1 MQEVRKN
8 ILSIV
13 IVTWNSEE
21 DIEECLGSIYNSFYN
36 ESVLRIETI
45 VVDNKSS
52 DNSAAIVESFIRA
65 NPYNVR
71 LIKNS
76 ENAGYTKGCNQGMK
90 IASGEFVLLLNPDTK
105 IRNDAMQKMVDFLQ
119 VRNDVGA
126 VAPQLL
132 NNDNNVQYSCRK
144 FPKYTDMFF
153 EICLLSSVFF
163 KSKFFARWKMRYFSH
178 EELSEVE
185 QPMGAALMI
194 RNDLLKKIN
203 YMDERF
209 YMFFNDIDTC
219 KQIYN
224 LGYKIYFNPD
234 AKIYHK
240 MGKSIFK
247 DRARMIKAWNK
258 DCLKYFRKN
267 GYNSLLHFFLYIV
280 LKTTGFVRVIFVKIF
295 S

>member
-1 MQEVRKN
+1 MQDVRKN
-8 ILSIV
+8 ILSVV
-13 IVTWNSEE
+13 IVTWNNEE

-36 ESVLRIETI
+36 ESVLKIETI

-52 DNSAAIVESFIRA
+52 DNSIAIIENFIKA
-65 NPYNVR
+65 NPHNVK

-105 IRNDAMQKMVDFLQ
+105 IQKEALQKMVDFLLA
-119 VRNDVGA
+119 RDDVGA

-132 NNDNNVQYSCRK
+132 KKDNTVQFSCRK
-144 FPKYTDMFF
+144 FPKYTDMFL
-153 EICLLSSVFF
+153 EICLLSSIFSR
-163 KSKFFARWKMRYFSH
+163 SKFFARWKMRYFSH

-194 RNDLLKKIN
+194 KNDLLKRIN

-240 MGKSIFK
+240 IGKSIFQQ
-247 DRARMIKAWNK
+247 RAKMINAWNR
-258 DCLKYFRKN
+258 DCLKYYRKN
-267 GYNSLLHFFLYIV
+267 GYNFVYHFFLHIG
-280 LKTTGFVRVIFVKIF
+280 LKTTGFIRVIFVKFF

>member
-1 MQEVRKN
+1 MQDVSKN
-8 ILSIV
+8 ILSVI

-21 DIEECLGSIYNSFYN
+21 DIEECLSSIYNPSYN
-36 ESVLRIETI
+36 ESELKIETI
-45 VVDNKSS
+45 VVDNNSS
-52 DNSAAIVESFIRA
+52 DKSIEVIENFIK
-65 NPYNVR
+65 NYPNNVK
-71 LIKNS
+71 LIKNP

-105 IRNDAMQKMVDFLQ
+105 IQDKALQKMVNFLLA
-119 VRNDVGA
+119 RNDIGA

-132 NNDNNVQYSCRK
+132 NKDNNIQYSCRK

-153 EICLLSSVFF
+153 EIGLLSSVFS

-194 RNDLLKKIN
+194 KNDLLKRIN
-203 YMDERF
+203 HMDERF

-219 KQIYN
+219 KQISD
-224 LGYKIYFNPD
+224 LGYKIFFNPD

-240 MGKSIFK
+240 TGKSIFK
-247 DRARMIKAWNK
+247 DRARMIKSWNE

-267 GYNSLLHFFLYIV
+267 GYNPLLHFFLFIV

>member
-21 DIEECLGSIYNSFYN
+21 DIVECLGSIYNSFYN
-36 ESVLRIETI
+36 ESVPKIETI

-52 DNSAAIVESFIRA
+52 DNSVAVVESFIKA
-65 NPYNVR
+65 NPHNVK

-90 IASGEFVLLLNPDTK
+90 IASGDFILLLNPDTV
-105 IRNDAMQKMVDFLQ
+105 IQNDAIMKMTDFLKM
-119 VRNDVGA
+119 RDDAGA

-132 NNDNNVQYSCRK
+132 SIKNEVQYSCRK
-144 FPKYTDMFF
+144 FPRYTDMFF

-163 KSKFFARWKMRYFSH
+163 KSKFFSRWKMRYFSH

-194 RNDLLKKIN
+194 KNDLLKRIN

-224 LGYKIYFNPD
+224 LGYKIYFIPD

-240 MGKSIFK
+240 TGKSIFK
-247 DRARMIKAWNK
+247 DRARMIKAWNR
-258 DCLKYFRKN
+258 DCLKYFKKN
-267 GYNSLLHFFLYIV
+267 GYNPLLHFFLFIV
-280 LKTTGFVRVIFVKIF
+280 LKTTGFIRVIFVKIF